1 LELAE
6 EVFGYVE
13 DEEPEPL
20 TEWYKARCQR
30 QRTEIME
37 YDITT
42 IVANILIGLGLG
54 IGLVVFW
61 VWRTVRRFEDDLRG
75 LVRET
80 IREVE
85 ADMVGIVVEED
96 ARTTVFLS

>member
-1 LELAE
+1 MAE

-13 DEEPEPL
+13 DEEEPL

-30 QRTEIME
+30 QRTKIME

-42 IVANILIGLGLG
+42 MIANILIG
-54 IGLVVFW
+54 IGWALAWWCFGSGALCA
-61 VWRTVRRFEDDLRG
+61 DLRMMCVA

-85 ADMVGIVVEED
+85 AQMLGVWWKKM
-96 ARTTVFLS
+96 RTTVFLP

>member
-1 LELAE
+1 MVSTLSDDHRDHQSDPAGYLELAE

-61 VWRTVRRFEDDLRG
+61 VWRTVRRFEGRVAG
-75 LVRET
+75 LG
-80 IREVE
+80 
-85 ADMVGIVVEED
+85 A
-96 ARTTVFLS
+96 